1 MSRND
6 FHNGR
11 SYAADPPNGSGG
23 AFGWLKALIGG
34 LFRDAVEPTDIPPVA
49 QGRNHSPF
57 SLLGA
62 SEQDTEPHRSGT
74 PVFPMADWAT
84 RSPAPLH
91 RRRTGRSRPAASGL
105 HDQDR

>member
-11 SYAADPPNGSGG
+11 SYAADPPEGPAGM
-23 AFGWLKALIGG
+23 FGWLKALAGR
-34 LFRDAVEPTDIPPVA
+34 LFREASAPTEIPPIA
-49 QGRNHSPF
+49 TAKDTSPF

-62 SEQDTEPHRSGT
+62 SEQDLKPYRSGT

-91 RRRTGRSRPAASGL
+91 RRRTGRSRPAAPSV

>member
-11 SYAADPPNGSGG
+11 SYAADTPNGSGG
-23 AFGWLKALIGG
+23 MFGWLKTLMGG
-34 LFRDAVEPTDIPPVA
+34 LVRGAVKPTDIPPVA
-49 QGRNHSPF
+49 QGKDHSPF

-62 SEQDTEPHRSGT
+62 SEQDLEPYRSGT

-91 RRRTGRSRPAASGL
+91 RRRTGRSRPTATGL

>member
-11 SYAADPPNGSGG
+11 SYAADPPDGSGG
-23 AFGWLKALIGG
+23 MFGWLAASLGR
-34 LFRDAVEPTDIPPVA
+34 LFRRAVEPTDIPPVA
-49 QGRNHSPF
+49 EGATHSSF

-62 SEQDTEPHRSGT
+62 SEQERESYRSGT

-84 RSPAPLH
+84 RLPAPLH
-91 RRRTGRSRPAASGL
+91 RRRTGRSRPVATGL

>member
-11 SYAADPPNGSGG
+11 SYAADPPDGPTGIS
-23 AFGWLKALIGG
+23 GWLKALAGRFFG
-34 LFRDAVEPTDIPPVA
+34 KAFDPTDIPPVA
-49 QGRNHSPF
+49 PAKGNSPF

-62 SEQDTEPHRSGT
+62 PEQDLEPYRSGT

-91 RRRTGRSRPAASGL
+91 RRRTGPSRHAATGS
-105 HDQDR
+105 HDPDR